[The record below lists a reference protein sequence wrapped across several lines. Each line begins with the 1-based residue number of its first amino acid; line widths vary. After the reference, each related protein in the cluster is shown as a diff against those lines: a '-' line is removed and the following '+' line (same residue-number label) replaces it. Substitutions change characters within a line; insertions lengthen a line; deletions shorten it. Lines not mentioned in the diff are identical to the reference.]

1 MSDNV
6 LRLGV
11 RYFALQ
17 IFQAIH
23 WHGLL
28 KTKLNKNGRYI

>member
-23 WHGLL
+23 WHGARIIKN
-28 KTKLNKNGRYI
+28 KTQ